1 MFGLEYM
8 GKNQESSFGK
18 FAVRRL
24 EVISSESNSFV
35 SFKENENNS
44 NYVDINKEQILKEYN
59 KLSSHK
65 FKTYEELS
73 KYCYSKRIEY
83 VNNKLEHYSNLNEK
97 HFFELDS
104 DNVIERSNQI
114 ERIKVNFNKKQLEN
128 SKRIKEISMG
138 RNLKASRQFKNSTI
152 TGINIKPKADTKTAS
167 DINMNDTSEN
177 KSSFVDDMNRENNGI
192 HSNENTQEDVDNEL
206 VPIEKKKNIL
216 GKILEKI
223 TEISSSISNK
233 ARNLFSKKTTVEG
246 EENGTVIQ
254 EETSVSNDWLP
265 KEQVDTREAV
275 KKTLESASQNKSN
288 RRSQEENIEFE

>member
-1 MFGLEYM
+1 
-8 GKNQESSFGK
+8 
-18 FAVRRL
+18 
-24 EVISSESNSFV
+24 
-35 SFKENENNS
+35 
-44 NYVDINKEQILKEYN
+44 
-59 KLSSHK
+59 
-65 FKTYEELS
+65 
-73 KYCYSKRIEY
+73 
-83 VNNKLEHYSNLNEK
+83 
-97 HFFELDS
+97 
-104 DNVIERSNQI
+104 
-114 ERIKVNFNKKQLEN
+114 
-128 SKRIKEISMG
+128 
-138 RNLKASRQFKNSTI
+138 
-152 TGINIKPKADTKTAS
+152 
-167 DINMNDTSEN
+167 MNDTSEN

>member
-1 MFGLEYM
+1 M
-8 GKNQESSFGK
+8 N
-18 FAVRRL
+18 
-24 EVISSESNSFV
+24 
-35 SFKENENNS
+35 
-44 NYVDINKEQILKEYN
+44 
-59 KLSSHK
+59 
-65 FKTYEELS
+65 
-73 KYCYSKRIEY
+73 
-83 VNNKLEHYSNLNEK
+83 
-97 HFFELDS
+97 
-104 DNVIERSNQI
+104 
-114 ERIKVNFNKKQLEN
+114 
-128 SKRIKEISMG
+128 KRIKEISMG
-138 RNLKASRQFKNSTI
+138 RNLKASRQFKNPTI